1 MEQKKTMKLW
11 QMIVLA
17 VLLAA
22 VTISMFFPVLNPTG
36 EKIVS
41 SFEGFFQ
48 KYEDDEDKDLS
59 EKCKSMLKAIEED
72 DGRKDMEDDCD
83 NCLDTLDKNDYLVF
97 PASGLEFLNKNFVLD
112 NSLDAVDNYKDD
124 EADDFKKAEK
134 EGEEYVNYNKA
145 IISIYDTYT
154 TFRVVAGIMYFV
166 PLILLILTIFA
177 FCFKWN
183 KYMMGIINAIAAAIG
198 TGVFAVI
205 HFMTPSFISTEG
217 KAAANIVAKF
227 GVNVSSDVFDDFSSE
242 LLSTLWKAMRGNGF
256 IITAIIFLLVLVMAI
271 VAMATGGSEV
281 EADEGVGPIGVIPG
295 GIGGQGGFSGGP
307 GGFPGGQGG
316 FPGGQGGFPGGQ
328 GGFPDGPGEFPGG
341 SGRVPG
347 GQPTPPTPPTPPVV
361 KQPPVQ
367 NLGRVRCIQGNSNV
381 PGYKF
386 PEQNKIIVGANPSK
400 CQIVI
405 NGAPHVSNIH
415 CSIRYRSQT
424 NTYIVKDHSSNGT
437 FVNGAR
443 LPKDQAM
450 EYPAGTVLSLA
461 DGSNKIRLGD

>member
-11 QMIVLA
+11 QMIVLV
-17 VLLAA
+17 VLLAG

-41 SFEGFFQ
+41 SFDGFFQ

-59 EKCKSMLKAIEED
+59 EKCKSMLKTIEDD
-72 DGRKDMEDDCD
+72 DGRKDTEDDCD
-83 NCLDTLDKNDYLVF
+83 NCLDALDKNDYLVF

-183 KYMMGIINAIAAAIG
+183 KYMMGIINAITAAIG

-242 LLSTLWKAMRGNGF
+242 LLSTLWSAFRGSGF
-256 IITAIIFLLVLVMAI
+256 LITAIIFLLVLVMAI

-281 EADEGVGPIGVIPG
+281 ESIGDEGVGPIVIPG
-295 GIGGQGGFSGGP
+295 GFPGGQ
-307 GGFPGGQGG
+307 GGQGG
-316 FPGGQGGFPGGQ
+316 FPGGQGGQGGFPGGQ
-328 GGFPDGPGEFPGG
+328 PK
-341 SGRVPG
+341 
-347 GQPTPPTPPTPPVV
+347 PPTPPVV

>member
-11 QMIVLA
+11 QMIVLV
-17 VLLAA
+17 VLLAG

-59 EKCKSMLKAIEED
+59 EKCKSMLKTIEDD
-72 DGRKDMEDDCD
+72 DGRKDTEDDCD
-83 NCLDTLDKNDYLVF
+83 NCLDALDKNDYLVF

-183 KYMMGIINAIAAAIG
+183 KYMMGIINAITAAIG

-227 GVNVSSDVFDDFSSE
+227 GVNVSSDVFDDVSSE

-271 VAMATGGSEV
+271 VAMATGGSEA
-281 EADEGVGPIGVIPG
+281 EANEGGPIGVIPG
-295 GIGGQGGFSGGP
+295 GI
-307 GGFPGGQGG
+307 GGQGG

-347 GQPTPPTPPTPPVV
+347 GQPKPPTPPVV

>member
-1 MEQKKTMKLW
+1 MIINKKMEDNIMEQKKTMKLW
-11 QMIVLA
+11 QMIVLV
-17 VLLAA
+17 VLLAG

-41 SFEGFFQ
+41 SFDGFFQ

-59 EKCKSMLKAIEED
+59 EKCKSMLKTIEDD
-72 DGRKDMEDDCD
+72 DGRKDTEDDCD
-83 NCLDTLDKNDYLVF
+83 NCLDALDKNDYLVF

-183 KYMMGIINAIAAAIG
+183 KYMMGIINAITAAIG

-242 LLSTLWKAMRGNGF
+242 LLSTLWSAFRGSGF
-256 IITAIIFLLVLVMAI
+256 LITAIIFLLVLVMAI

-281 EADEGVGPIGVIPG
+281 ESIGDEGVGPIVIPG
-295 GIGGQGGFSGGP
+295 GFPGGQ
-307 GGFPGGQGG
+307 GGQGG
-316 FPGGQGGFPGGQ
+316 FPGGQGGQGGFPGGQ
-328 GGFPDGPGEFPGG
+328 PK
-341 SGRVPG
+341 
-347 GQPTPPTPPTPPVV
+347 PPTPPVV

>member
-11 QMIVLA
+11 QMIVLV
-17 VLLAA
+17 VLLAG

-41 SFEGFFQ
+41 SFETFSQDHEEDEKIG
-48 KYEDDEDKDLS
+48 KSCEAYLKKIEDDSEREDWEAKCDHKLNDLEGKDKDEAL
-59 EKCKSMLKAIEED
+59 L
-72 DGRKDMEDDCD
+72 
-83 NCLDTLDKNDYLVF
+83 F
-97 PASGLEFLNKNFVLD
+97 PANGVEFLNKNFILD
-112 NSLDAVDNYKDD
+112 GGM
-124 EADDFKKAEK
+124 KKIEGYQDEK
-134 EGEEYVNYNKA
+134 EEDLSKYQNSVL
-145 IISIYDTYT
+145 SIYNSYNTA
-154 TFRVVAGIMYFV
+154 RVVMGIVYFM
-166 PLILLILTIFA
+166 PLLLIILVILSY
-177 FCFKWN
+177 CLKWN
-183 KYMMGIINAIAAAIG
+183 KYIMPIVSAVFSLLG
-198 TGVFAVI
+198 TGVSGIIYFMAPKMVSIEEDAIDGII
-205 HFMTPSFISTEG
+205 H
-217 KAAANIVAKF
+217 KF
-227 GVNVSSDVFDDFSSE
+227 VWKDGFFDLASNYKDFSSE

-271 VAMATGGSEV
+271 VAMATGGSEG
-281 EADEGVGPIGVIPG
+281 DDGVVIPG
-295 GIGGQGGFSGGP
+295 GFPGGTGGQGGFSGGP

-328 GGFPDGPGEFPGG
+328 GGQGGFPGG
-341 SGRVPG
+341 QGVPG
-347 GQPTPPTPPTPPVV
+347 GQPKPPTPPVV